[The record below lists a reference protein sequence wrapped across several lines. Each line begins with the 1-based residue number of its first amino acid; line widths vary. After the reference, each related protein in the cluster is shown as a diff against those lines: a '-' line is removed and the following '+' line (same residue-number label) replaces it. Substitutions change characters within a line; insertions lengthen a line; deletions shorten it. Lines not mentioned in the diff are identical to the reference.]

1 MEEMVRQFKA
11 NQGVF
16 KKMYLLMI
24 TLIGTSDIQ

>member
-16 KKMYLLMI
+16 KKNVFI
-24 TLIGTSDIQ
+24 DDNFDRDI